1 MRWLGFAG
9 DGDVP
14 WSDDAGASDARHL
27 RRVCLRRLGPYG
39 RWGSW
44 RREVWWEVGADMEG
58 GERRRRGTSR
68 LRWRGRDISGWVGLN
83 RSSDREW
90 SGASGG
96 MEGSGQLSCAV
107 IDGLFVATVRVNGL
121 ETWPMVA
128 YNGALDPQTFQ
139 NLQPKTLLQLQ
150 ASAIETGGFLL
161 PLKKL

>member
-1 MRWLGFAG
+1 MGEL
-9 DGDVP
+9 
-14 WSDDAGASDARHL
+14 
-27 RRVCLRRLGPYG
+27 
-39 RWGSW
+39 
-44 RREVWWEVGADMEG
+44 EEG
-58 GERRRRGTSR
+58 GVVGGRGGHGGRGAEATRDVTVAVARERYFGLGWAQPELGQGVERSRR
-68 LRWRGRDISGWVGLN
+68 
-83 RSSDREW
+83 
-90 SGASGG
+90 GG

-161 PLKKL
+161 PLKKTIEMANGRIFFR